1 MNPNCNYISLIKKS
15 HDLCLLYQHMS
26 QNLDQ
31 HISHIEDLR
40 LQRRLWRPS
49 RNTFEE
55 HLPPKA
61 PLAAVW
67 GHIWETFGKQ

>member
-15 HDLCLLYQHMS
+15 HDLCLLYQH
-26 QNLDQ
+26 
-31 HISHIEDLR
+31 IIEDLR

-49 RNTFEE
+49 RNTFER